1 MILCVVGMSLRDSIA
16 RSDSPPLDA
25 SNLDS
30 TNHDANGR
38 YFDKMY
44 ASSETRMVGCF
55 IGGLAG
61 VVLKDGRERI
71 AGMGPEEIRR
81 FLVACDF
88 VGSATFLTTLFLLFS
103 DLKTTF
109 DVGQG
114 DVAFIV

>member
-1 MILCVVGMSLRDSIA
+1 
-16 RSDSPPLDA
+16 
-25 SNLDS
+25 
-30 TNHDANGR
+30 
-38 YFDKMY
+38 
-44 ASSETRMVGCF
+44 MVGCF